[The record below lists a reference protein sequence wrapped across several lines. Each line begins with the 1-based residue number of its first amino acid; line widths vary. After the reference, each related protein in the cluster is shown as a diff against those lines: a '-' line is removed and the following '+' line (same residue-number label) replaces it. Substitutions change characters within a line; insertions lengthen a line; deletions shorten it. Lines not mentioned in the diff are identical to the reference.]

1 MSIDTDADVFIKAP
15 GGRHVPVE
23 VHPDGE
29 IVLPK
34 EFSVNRRTPKTAHV
48 RRGAGQ
54 VSADG
59 GANGSVVG
67 AAHGSASGAANGA
80 VQRVT
85 KTVRLKTAPA
95 AELYKVDQ
103 ALTRV
108 VDVLGNN
115 ATAAL
120 LGVASSQPSRWKS
133 GKERLSRAS
142 ASAVVQLDAFLATM
156 LSVFTPEQA
165 ELWLS
170 GSEPHLGGARPADV
184 FRLRGLAGV
193 LPALQAIEEGA
204 YA

>member
-1 MSIDTDADVFIKAP
+1 MAIDTDAFIKAP

-23 VHPDGE
+23 LQPDGE

-34 EFSVNRRTPKTAHV
+34 EFSVRKRAARASQAH
-48 RRGAGQ
+48 RAAGQ
-54 VSADG
+54 PVHLRTA
-59 GANGSVVG
+59 
-67 AAHGSASGAANGA
+67 
-80 VQRVT
+80 
-85 KTVRLKTAPA
+85 KTVRLKAAPA
-95 AELYKVDQ
+95 AALYKVDQ

-108 VDVLGNN
+108 IDVLGNN
-115 ATAAL
+115 ATAVL
-120 LGVASSQPSRWKS
+120 LGVSISQPSRWKS
-133 GKERLSRAS
+133 GKEGLSRVN

-156 LSVFTPEQA
+156 LTVFTPEQA
-165 ELWLS
+165 ELWLA

>member
-1 MSIDTDADVFIKAP
+1 MSLDEDVYIKAP

-34 EFSVNRRTPKTAHV
+34 EFSVHKRPPRSAYV
-48 RRGAGQ
+48 RRATSQ
-54 VSADG
+54 ATV
-59 GANGSVVG
+59 
-67 AAHGSASGAANGA
+67 NGA
-80 VQRVT
+80 DQRIT
-85 KTVRLKTAPA
+85 KAVRLKTAPA
-95 AELYKVDQ
+95 AALYKADQ

-108 VDVLGNN
+108 IDVLGNN

-120 LGVASSQPSRWKS
+120 LGVSASQPSRWKS
-133 GKERLSRAS
+133 GKERLSRVN

-156 LSVFTPEQA
+156 LTVFTPEQA

-170 GSEPHLGGARPADV
+170 GSEPHLGGARPTDV
-184 FRLRGLAGV
+184 FRLKGLAGV

>member
-1 MSIDTDADVFIKAP
+1 MSIDTDVYIKAP

-34 EFSVNRRTPKTAHV
+34 EFSVHKRPPRAAHV
-48 RRGAGQ
+48 RRAPGSTGAAAGT
-54 VSADG
+54 AA
-59 GANGSVVG
+59 GANGV
-67 AAHGSASGAANGA
+67 AAD
-80 VQRVT
+80 QRIT
-85 KTVRLKTAPA
+85 KTVRLKTVPA
-95 AELYKVDQ
+95 AALYKADQ

-120 LGVASSQPSRWKS
+120 LGVSASQPSRWKS
-133 GKERLSRAS
+133 GKERLSRVN

-156 LSVFTPEQA
+156 LTVFTPEQA

-184 FRLRGLAGV
+184 FRLRGLSGV

>member
-1 MSIDTDADVFIKAP
+1 MSLDEDVYIKAP

-34 EFSVNRRTPKTAHV
+34 EFSVHKRPPRTAHV
-48 RRGAGQ
+48 RRAVGQ
-54 VSADG
+54 PSA
-59 GANGSVVG
+59 
-67 AAHGSASGAANGA
+67 AANGA
-80 VQRVT
+80 DQRLT
-85 KTVRLKTAPA
+85 RTVRLKSVPA
-95 AELYKVDQ
+95 AALYKADQ

-120 LGVASSQPSRWKS
+120 LGVSASQPSRWKS
-133 GKERLSRAS
+133 GKERLSRVN

-156 LSVFTPEQA
+156 LTVFTPEQA

>member
-1 MSIDTDADVFIKAP
+1 MSIDTDVYIKAP

-23 VHPDGE
+23 VHADGE

-34 EFSVNRRTPKTAHV
+34 EFSVHKRPPRTAYV
-48 RRGAGQ
+48 RRATSQ
-54 VSADG
+54 S
-59 GANGSVVG
+59 GSVG
-67 AAHGSASGAANGA
+67 ADHAI
-80 VQRVT
+80 T

-95 AELYKVDQ
+95 SELYKADQ

-115 ATAAL
+115 TTAAL
-120 LGVASSQPSRWKS
+120 LGVSVSQPSRWKS
-133 GKERLSRAS
+133 GKERLNRAH

-156 LSVFTPEQA
+156 LTVFTPEQA
-165 ELWLS
+165 ELWLG

-184 FRLRGLAGV
+184 FRLKGLAGV